1 MILFSDYIHQLL
13 ESLNEIKEKDTDLS
27 VLNRKYKRELQL
39 NEMYDKQ
46 IKQYEREKLYNTV
59 SKSCRCNDNSRINH
73 QVYYPL

>member
-1 MILFSDYIHQLL
+1 M
-13 ESLNEIKEKDTDLS
+13 NEIKEKDTDLS

-59 SKSCRCNDNSRINH
+59 SKSCRFNDYSRINH